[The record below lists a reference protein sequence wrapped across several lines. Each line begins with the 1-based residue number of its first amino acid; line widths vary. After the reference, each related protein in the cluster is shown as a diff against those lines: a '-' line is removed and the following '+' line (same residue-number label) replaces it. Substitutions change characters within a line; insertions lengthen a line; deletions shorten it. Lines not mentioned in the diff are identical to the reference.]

1 MNRILL
7 LLLSIPIFANSQSG
21 SEIYL
26 FDLKMVNNE
35 PVIFN
40 PVNITNHKGYD
51 NQPFFHPKKSIIYY
65 SSFNDSGRSDIK
77 FYNYSTKESSNFT
90 LTNEREYS
98 PTLTP
103 DGNYISC
110 IIQRD
115 NGAQDLGKYPLKKG
129 EPIVLINTLKVGYHA
144 WINKTS
150 LLLFILEDS
159 GRNALHY
166 YNLKTKEDKVLIKN
180 PGRSLHSIPG
190 RLPGMEGISF
200 VEKQSKDEWLIK
212 RYDSK
217 TGEITLI
224 AKTLT
229 GREDICWLSN
239 GLIIMSDGASLFY
252 LNASNNLGW
261 KPIIADMGTLSLKG
275 ISRLAVSSDNS
286 KLAIVANE

>member
-1 MNRILL
+1 MKKILF
-7 LLLSIPIFANSQSG
+7 LLLSFPCLANSQTG

-26 FDLKMVNNE
+26 FDLKMENNE
-35 PVIFN
+35 PVVSN

-77 FYNYSTKESSNFT
+77 FYNYKTKETSNFT

-103 DGNYISC
+103 DGKFISC

-115 NGAQDLGKYPLKKG
+115 NGAQDLGKYPVKMG
-129 EPIVLINTLKVGYHA
+129 EPVVLINTLKVGYHA

-150 LLLFILEDS
+150 LVLFVLEDS

-180 PGRSLHSIPG
+180 PGRSLHRISG
-190 RLPGMEGISF
+190 KLPGTEGISF
-200 VEKQSKDEWLIK
+200 VEKQSKDEWQIK

-217 TGEITLI
+217 TGEITFI

-229 GREDICWLSN
+229 GREDLCWLRN
-239 GLIIMSDGASLFY
+239 GLIIMSDGTGLFY
-252 LNASNNLGW
+252 LNIYNNQGW
-261 KPIIADMGTLSLKG
+261 KPIHTDLGTLSLKA
-275 ISRLAVSSDNS
+275 ITRLAVSSDNS
-286 KLAIVANE
+286 KLAVVASE

>member
-1 MNRILL
+1 MKKILILL
-7 LLLSIPIFANSQSG
+7 LSLPVFAQSQTG

-35 PVIFN
+35 PVLSK

-77 FYNYSTKESSNFT
+77 LYNYKSKETSNFT

-103 DGNYISC
+103 DGNFISC

-115 NGAQDLGKYPLKKG
+115 NGAQDLGKYPVKMG
-129 EPIVLINTLKVGYHA
+129 EPVVLINTLKVGYHA

-150 LLLFILEDS
+150 LLLFVLEDS
-159 GRNALHY
+159 GRNTLHY

-180 PGRSLHSIPG
+180 PGRSLHSISG
-190 RLPGMEGISF
+190 KLPGTEGISF
-200 VEKQSKDEWLIK
+200 VEKQSKDEWQIK

-217 TGEITLI
+217 TGEITFI

-229 GREDICWLSN
+229 GREDLCWLSN
-239 GLIIMSDGASLFY
+239 GSIIMSDGTGLFY
-252 LNASNNLGW
+252 LNIYNNQGW
-261 KPIIADMGTLSLKG
+261 KPILADMGTISLKA
-275 ISRLAVSSDNS
+275 ITRLAVSSDNS
-286 KLAIVANE
+286 KLAVVASE

>member
-1 MNRILL
+1 M
-7 LLLSIPIFANSQSG
+7 FASSQTG

-26 FDLKMVNNE
+26 FDLKMVNDE
-35 PVIFN
+35 PVLSS
-40 PVNITNHKGYD
+40 PANITNHKGYD
-51 NQPFFHPKKSIIYY
+51 NQPFFHPKKPIIYY

-77 FYNYSTKESSNFT
+77 FYNYKTKQTSNFT

-103 DGNYISC
+103 DGKFVSC

-115 NGAQDLGKYPLKKG
+115 NGAQDLGKYPVVKG

-150 LLLFILEDS
+150 LLLFVLEDS
-159 GRNALHY
+159 GRNTLHY

-180 PGRSLHSIPG
+180 PGRSLHSVLG
-190 RLPGMEGISF
+190 RLPGMDGISF
-200 VEKQSKDEWLIK
+200 VEKQSKDDWQIK

-217 TGEITLI
+217 TGEITSV

-229 GREDICWLSN
+229 GREDLCWLSN
-239 GLIIMSDGASLFY
+239 GLIIMSDGTSLFY
-252 LNASNNLGW
+252 LDARNNQGW
-261 KPIIADMGTLSLKG
+261 KPILADMGTLSLKA

-286 KLAIVANE
+286 KLAVVASE